1 MQPKGG
7 LRFYANRVNM
17 KMKRI
22 LNEYKAPTV
31 EVWQLKHGISIL
43 NYLSAGGDVTDLEP
57 GDGDLINDEWDEFG

>member
-1 MQPKGG
+1 
-7 LRFYANRVNM
+7 M